1 MIITSS
7 NQTLEIWSFL
17 KNYFSINRQ
26 EVEPKRSFQEYSTF
40 CPTSMAAINIL
51 YDELLHPGDVFEKY
65 PSVLK
70 IYDMD
75 VLAIHPD
82 YRRQGWGV

>member
-1 MIITSS
+1 
-7 NQTLEIWSFL
+7 
-17 KNYFSINRQ
+17 
-26 EVEPKRSFQEYSTF
+26 
-40 CPTSMAAINIL
+40 MAAINIL

-75 VLAIHPD
+75 ALAIHPD
-82 YRRQGWGV
+82 YRGQGRGV

>member
-1 MIITSS
+1 
-7 NQTLEIWSFL
+7 
-17 KNYFSINRQ
+17 
-26 EVEPKRSFQEYSTF
+26 
-40 CPTSMAAINIL
+40 MAAINIL

-65 PSVLK
+65 PTVLK

>member
-1 MIITSS
+1 
-7 NQTLEIWSFL
+7 
-17 KNYFSINRQ
+17 
-26 EVEPKRSFQEYSTF
+26 
-40 CPTSMAAINIL
+40 MAAINML

-75 VLAIHPD
+75 VLAVHPD
-82 YRRQGWGV
+82 YRGQGRGYRNSSFLLYENR